1 MSPLRRLLGR
11 RTDGAEVATD
21 PVAAVATR
29 LDELREAGWV
39 LPPSLQRDDVVP
51 SWTRLGVIDGERCAV
66 VDSRGLV
73 TPDFREPA
81 ASLDW
86 WVGAEDRW
94 YAPAQERGVTQR
106 RIEGAPVIETTLRV
120 PGGEVV
126 HRAFAARG
134 PRYPGSDAWTVVEV
148 ENRSPVPVVVAW
160 VVRPCTPVGLTWSIG
175 AGFTASVAGEPQGPQ
190 LVEAD
195 DPIGVLRRPPSRW
208 AFGEDGVD
216 PFVAVAAGEAMSG
229 PMVDDLNI
237 GDDPQLRSIALL
249 TPVPHTATTRVALF
263 AGLDI
268 AGHPTP
274 EESVTGMPDIGWP
287 AELPEAASVAR
298 GWGTLADRG
307 PRVELPDPVL
317 AEAVAAARRSLPL
330 SHRLQRW
337 VSDDDQTPPE
347 HRPVVTADDGDADR
361 PTAVAH
367 QMEILA
373 ATSTWGDAATVDR
386 ALARWPE
393 GQQRGGGFGS
403 PEATALALR
412 ALAAHAVATG
422 DVGPAQAWLPE
433 LGGAVESLGKVA
445 RRLPDDVD
453 ATAVAEGLDSAA
465 LLLVGLD
472 QGEAGARVAADATR
486 CRASAPVG
494 PRDAALDLDA
504 PATTPRAVAAA
515 AVAATRAGTDASAV
529 WALLRRASATW
540 TWSDPER
547 WRGDDGLV
555 HARLLD
561 AVARLLVTDHPDGVA
576 LTPWMPPEWWG
587 LGWEVHD
594 LPTRWGRLSYG
605 VRWHGDRPAVLWDL
619 GPAPLP
625 ASREPVVSAPGLAA
639 TWSSTERRGEALL
652 DAVPRPAGPADV
664 LEPDGATG
672 TRGVAIAAP
681 PRSVWRPQDAGPDA
695 PADAEPPDEASD
707 DLTDEPPDEASD
719 EASDEPLDRST
730 DAPGTDDG
738 GSFS

>member
-11 RTDGAEVATD
+11 RDGSTRAEVID
-21 PVAAVATR
+21 PASAAATR
-29 LDELREAGWV
+29 LEELREAGWI

-81 ASLDW
+81 VSLDW

-106 RIEGAPVIETTLRV
+106 RVEGAPVIETTLRV

-160 VVRPCTPVGLTWSIG
+160 VVRPYTPVGLTWSPG
-175 AGFTASVAGEPQGPQ
+175 AGFEPALAGQPQGPQ
-190 LVEAD
+190 LLEAS

-216 PFVAVAAGEAMSG
+216 PFVAVAAGEAVSG
-229 PMVDDLNI
+229 PLADDVNLGGVD
-237 GDDPQLRSIALL
+237 QLRSIALL

-263 AGLDI
+263 AGLDVT
-268 AGHPTP
+268 GHPAP
-274 EESVTGMPDIGWP
+274 PDSLSGYADVGWP
-287 AELPEAASVAR
+287 DALPEAASVAR

-307 PRVELPDPVL
+307 PRVEVPDPVL
-317 AEAVAAARRSLPL
+317 AEAIAAARRSLPL
-330 SHRLQRW
+330 CHRLQRW
-337 VSDDDQTPPE
+337 ASEDDQAPPE
-347 HRPVVTADDGDADR
+347 HRPVVTADDGDEAR
-361 PTAVAH
+361 PTAIAH

-393 GQQRGGGFGS
+393 GQQTGGGFGS

-453 ATAVAEGLDSAA
+453 AAVVAEGLDAA
-465 LLLVGLD
+465 AQLLAGLD
-472 QGEAGARVAADATR
+472 QGDAATRVAADAAR
-486 CRASAPVG
+486 CRADAPAESAG
-494 PRDAALDLDA
+494 AGLDLDA
-504 PATTPRAVAAA
+504 PAVTPRAVAAA
-515 AVAATRAGTDASAV
+515 AVAATRVGSDASAI

-540 TWSDPER
+540 TWSDPDR

-561 AVARLLVTDHPDGVA
+561 AVARLLATDHAGGLA
-576 LTPWMPPEWWG
+576 LIPWMPPEWWG

-594 LPTRWGRLSYG
+594 LPTRWGRLSYA
-605 VRWHGDRPAVLWDL
+605 VRWHGERPAVLWDL
-619 GPAPLP
+619 GPAPLSLAGDP
-625 ASREPVVSAPGLAA
+625 AVTAPGLSA

-652 DAVPRPAGPADV
+652 DAVPSPEEPAVRP
-664 LEPDGATG
+664 EPDGPTG
-672 TRGVAIAAP
+672 TRGVAVAAP
-681 PRSVWRPQDAGPDA
+681 PRSVWRPQDAGPDSPEVTEPSEGRSDVA
-695 PADAEPPDEASD
+695 ADDPP
-707 DLTDEPPDEASD
+707 
-719 EASDEPLDRST
+719 
-730 DAPGTDDG
+730 PGDG